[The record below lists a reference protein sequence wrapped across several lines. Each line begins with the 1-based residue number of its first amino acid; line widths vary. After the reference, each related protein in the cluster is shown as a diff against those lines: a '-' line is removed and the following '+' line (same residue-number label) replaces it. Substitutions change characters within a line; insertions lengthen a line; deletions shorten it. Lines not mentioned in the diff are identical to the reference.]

1 MTCKQHKD
9 HVLCTAWSPD
19 GRYFASADKRGTLII
34 WDPHQKRKRVIK
46 QQNGTKSEPTEPIWI
61 KSQAH
66 KQYITGL
73 AWEPLHLNQGRGE
86 RIVTSS
92 KDGSCKIWN
101 VRTKQALIV
110 SSFMYCFSFQL
121 LVSLLLE
128 KRK

>member
-1 MTCKQHKD
+1 MG

-86 RIVTSS
+86 ASS
-92 KDGSCKIWN
+92 NNFIWPHRFHRGCE
-101 VRTKQALIV
+101 VGR
-110 SSFMYCFSFQL
+110 
-121 LVSLLLE
+121 
-128 KRK
+128 